1 MSRSFTRRDF
11 LRTAASGVAGLS
23 AVTALPDRA
32 RAQSGKLEQR
42 PLGSTGIQVSLLG
55 LGCVAL
61 GSQGLS
67 MGEGAA
73 VVEACLDSGITY
85 IDCAS
90 TYGDAERK
98 VGEVMRS
105 RRSEVVLATKTLER
119 ESDRAWEE
127 INRSLERLQTH
138 KVDLLQIHAVNRM
151 EDLDRVMA
159 SDGSFSAALRA
170 REEGMCSHIGIT
182 GHTRPEV
189 IAEAMRRYDFATT
202 LVPLSSTDALVSDFG
217 KDIFPMARDRHFG
230 VIAMKVLAAGHV
242 TAHVHE
248 SISYALSLPISTAVL
263 GMGTVDEVKT
273 NVAVARQFVP
283 MGPAERAALEQK
295 TRQYATTSV
304 LWWKR
309 R

>member
-1 MSRSFTRRDF
+1 VSRSFTRRDF
-11 LRTAASGVAGLS
+11 LRTAASGLAGLS
-23 AVTALPDRA
+23 AVSALPDRA
-32 RAQSGKLEQR
+32 LAQSGKLELR

-61 GSQGLS
+61 GSHGLS
-67 MGEGAA
+67 IADGAA

-90 TYGDAERK
+90 TYGDAELK
-98 VGEVMRS
+98 VGEVMRT

-127 INRSLERLQTH
+127 INRSLERLQTS

-189 IAEAMRRYDFATT
+189 IAEALRRYDFATT

-217 KDIFPMARDRHFG
+217 KEIFPLARERRLG

-242 TAHVHE
+242 TSHVRD
-248 SISYALSLPISTAVL
+248 SISYALSLPISTAVV
-263 GMGTVDEVKT
+263 GMGTVDEVKI
-273 NVAVARQFVP
+273 NVAVAQQYVP
-283 MGPAERAALEQK
+283 MGPDERLALEEK
-295 TRQYATTSV
+295 TKQFATTSV